1 MSNPNPYK
9 PPSTELAEP
18 AAPRSNVA
26 KYIVIALVAI
36 QLLATMRFSY
46 AHLELVRTGAA
57 PVLALLFGF
66 PASICL
72 YVATLFLL
80 LKKPRGKR
88 LFLIAAIGLAAS
100 VRFWGWPY
108 PWSFVALFGAVL
120 GAAGWWVARENE
132 KNHASLV
139 AAEV

>member
-1 MSNPNPYK
+1 MSNPNPYQ
-9 PPSTELAEP
+9 PPSAELKEI
-18 AAPRSNVA
+18 AAPQGNVP

-46 AHLELVRTGAA
+46 AYLELVRTGAA

-72 YVATLFLL
+72 YVAALFLL
-80 LKKPRGKR
+80 SKKPRGKR
-88 LFLIAAIGLAAS
+88 LFLVAAVGLAVS

-108 PWSFVALFGAVL
+108 PWSVVALFGAVL
-120 GAAGWWVARENE
+120 GAAGWWVARGNE
-132 KNHASLV
+132 KNHASLS